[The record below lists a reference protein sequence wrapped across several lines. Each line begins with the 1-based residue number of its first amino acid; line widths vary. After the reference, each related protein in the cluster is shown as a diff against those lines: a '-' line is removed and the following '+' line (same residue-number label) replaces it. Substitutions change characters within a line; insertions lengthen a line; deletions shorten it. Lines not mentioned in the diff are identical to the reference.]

1 MTVKTHEKGARVRD
15 QLISYMAE
23 HKQIALAGR
32 KVYIA
37 GPMTGLPDLNR
48 PAFSAA
54 AEYLEGLG
62 AKVMNPAILPDG
74 WEHHQYMRIAIPMMM
89 ECEAVAFL
97 PGWQDSKGARVEF
110 TRSRAFAL
118 VQVALDLGTPVDGLP
133 VVRSH
138 RALMV

>member
-1 MTVKTHEKGARVRD
+1 MTVKTHEKGANVRA
-15 QLISYMAE
+15 QLIHHATEY
-23 HKQIALAGR
+23 KQIALADR
-32 KVYIA
+32 KVHIA
-37 GPMTGLPDLNR
+37 GPKTGLPDMNR

-54 AEYLEGLG
+54 ADYLEGLG
-62 AKVMNPAILPDG
+62 AKVMNPAILPDA

-89 ECEAVAFL
+89 ECEVVAFL
-97 PGWQDSKGARVEF
+97 PGWLDSKGARVEF